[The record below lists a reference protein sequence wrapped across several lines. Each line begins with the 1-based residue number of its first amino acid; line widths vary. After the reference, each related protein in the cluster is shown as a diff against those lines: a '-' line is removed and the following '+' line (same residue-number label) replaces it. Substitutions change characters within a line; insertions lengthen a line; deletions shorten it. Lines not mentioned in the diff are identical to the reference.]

1 MKNRIK
7 IFRNSLSL
15 VCLLLLTFSVSGQE
29 TVTNEGTGNEVT
41 VKKIQFGIKVG
52 TTLNRFSSEQP
63 HNNYKPGL
71 IAGGFVSYK
80 LSNLL
85 ALQLE
90 PVYMQQGGN
99 LISVYDPSLYLLT
112 DYPFSILVKDQKI
125 TFHNI
130 DIPLLLK
137 AEKSIRGLNVFC
149 VAGPALALNV
159 QSVTKNNVSAR
170 SGVSSGTIPVYYDYY
185 EEETIT
191 SNIEFLQYGVIGGIG
206 FNTPIGKHTL
216 IFDVKYRYGINKTYK
231 GYSYLGIPQVQGD
244 LKTNTF
250 YITLG
255 FGF

>member
-1 MKNRIK
+1 MKNQNK

-15 VCLLLLTFSVSGQE
+15 ICLLLLSYSVSAQD
-29 TVTNEGTGNEVT
+29 VTGNEASGTAVT
-41 VKKIQFGIKVG
+41 GKKIQFGIKVG
-52 TTLNRFSSEQP
+52 TTLSKFSEEQP
-63 HNNYKPGL
+63 HTNFKPGL
-71 IAGGFVSYK
+71 IVGGFVSYK

-90 PVYMQQGGN
+90 PSYMQQGGN
-99 LISVYDPSLYLLT
+99 LISVFDPTLLSYK
-112 DYPFSILVKDQKI
+112 DYPYSVEVKDQRI

-137 AEKSIRGLNVFC
+137 VEKNILGLNVFA
-149 VAGPALALNV
+149 VAGPSIGLNFY
-159 QSVTKNNVSAR
+159 SKTENSVSAR
-170 SGVSSGTIPVYYDYY
+170 SNGDIPVYYDFYQ
-185 EEETIT
+185 EENIT
-191 SNIEFLQYGVIGGIG
+191 SNIKLLQYGVVGGIG

-216 IFDVKYRYGINKTYK
+216 IIDMKYKYGLNKTYK

-244 LKTNTF
+244 LKTNSF